1 LSEFEKLK
9 VVTKYEL
16 LKQIRRKRFY
26 GALALTVLAVVLTIG
41 LYKGLNLPEK
51 MQQNIP
57 VTMRIPD
64 SADLFAVFVT
74 SMGSLAVFGAVF
86 FAGDTIASEFERKT
100 GYILFP
106 NPVNRITIVVGKYLA
121 CFIATA
127 TIILVAYLISAGAL
141 LVFYGQIPGGIVG
154 SLGLALMLS
163 CTVISLAFIFSSVL
177 KGGMGATI
185 ATLLTYMVIFS
196 VISMSLSYA
205 GYDPWFMPDRAGD
218 AMAATYGV
226 SFGDVSGGMMGGGQM
241 MTGMLRASQNP
252 TLSFFVLLGYA
263 IVLLGVSIWVTKRRE
278 MI

>member
-1 LSEFEKLK
+1 
-9 VVTKYEL
+9 
-16 LKQIRRKRFY
+16 
-26 GALALTVLAVVLTIG
+26 
-41 LYKGLNLPEK
+41 
-51 MQQNIP
+51 M
-57 VTMRIPD
+57 
-64 SADLFAVFVT
+64 
-74 SMGSLAVFGAVF
+74 
-86 FAGDTIASEFERKT
+86 
-100 GYILFP
+100 
-106 NPVNRITIVVGKYLA
+106 
-121 CFIATA
+121 
-127 TIILVAYLISAGAL
+127 ISAGAL

-185 ATLLTYMVIFS
+185 ATLLTYIVIFS

-218 AMAATYGV
+218 AMTATYGV
-226 SFGDVSGGMMGGGQM
+226 SFGDVSGGMMGGGHM

-263 IVLLGVSIWVTKRRE
+263 IALLGVSIWVTKRRE